1 MPFPDVPGFP
11 LSTFSFPLSSKE
23 NENMIN
29 GETPVLITGTE
40 SDNPFAIDIG
50 VFCGQTTDIAD
61 VVSLKTFANSEFC
74 PRFIS
79 DEKDLTDIG
88 RKLSGATVVVVS
100 TSSNNLSRNEL
111 AWRNMLVARAAKDN
125 GARRVVLVEPDLFF
139 SAQDRGPRKDHGD
152 VEFPRDTADYKKFDG
167 QPFSSRFYA
176 ESLSLAGVDTV
187 ITVHNHSSSVE
198 REFGQAMPRGFV
210 NLNPAEVFA
219 DYIRNS
225 NVAPSLRGGAG
236 LLVCAPDKGARQFAE
251 QVYEELRTPE
261 AGLLY
266 VAKQR
271 WDERNVS
278 SFIDPRSPC
287 PLEAIAGRDV
297 IVFDDMVRTGNT
309 IRECCRLLKEAGAE
323 RVVFF
328 VTHFYSSPEVRE
340 SLNTGSLDEIVTT
353 NTLPSILNRDMQGRL
368 RRKLTVLKLEKWISR
383 YILDNLGFK
392 TDHLVPSLYRVDMS
406 SKNPRWR
413 SEAELL
419 LAEAFLENAP
429 TLPGLEVRS

>member
-1 MPFPDVPGFP
+1 M
-11 LSTFSFPLSSKE
+11 
-23 NENMIN
+23 
-29 GETPVLITGTE
+29 
-40 SDNPFAIDIG
+40 
-50 VFCGQTTDIAD
+50 
-61 VVSLKTFANSEFC
+61 
-74 PRFIS
+74 
-79 DEKDLTDIG
+79 
-88 RKLSGATVVVVS
+88 
-100 TSSNNLSRNEL
+100 
-111 AWRNMLVARAAKDN
+111 
-125 GARRVVLVEPDLFF
+125 
-139 SAQDRGPRKDHGD
+139 
-152 VEFPRDTADYKKFDG
+152 
-167 QPFSSRFYA
+167 
-176 ESLSLAGVDTV
+176 
-187 ITVHNHSSSVE
+187 E
-198 REFGQAMPRGFV
+198 REFGQTIPRGFV

-225 NVAPSLRGGAG
+225 NVAPSLRDGAG
-236 LLVCAPDKGARQFAE
+236 VLVCAPDKGARQFAK
-251 QVYEELRTPE
+251 QVHEELRTPE

-271 WDERNVS
+271 WDERSVS
-278 SFIDPRSPC
+278 SFIDPLSPC

-340 SLNTGSLDEIVTT
+340 SLNTASLDEIVTT

-419 LAEAFLENAP
+419 LAEAFLENTP
-429 TLPGLEVRS
+429 TLPGLEVESR